1 MKTYTLTRPTHR
13 DLMTFTHRD
22 SCSNAVEIIFRMNE
36 NDVYGEP
43 FKVNDWFGNVKDE
56 FFRGDRPIHQADGIW
71 MNEEA
76 RWIWDALVKH
86 YGFFRA
92 DSVPTR
98 SARST
103 FKEMEYDE
111 TLGEK
116 SYEDLA
122 AEDRKYET
130 DYALEA

>member
-22 SCSNAVEIIFRMNE
+22 SSSNVVEILFRMNE

-43 FKVNDWFGNVKDE
+43 FKVHDWFGDVKDKC
-56 FFRGDRPIHQADGIW
+56 FRGDRPTHQSDGVW

-86 YGFFRA
+86 YGFIRSSI
-92 DSVPTR
+92 SVVR
-98 SARST
+98 S
-103 FKEMEYDE
+103 
-111 TLGEK
+111 
-116 SYEDLA
+116 
-122 AEDRKYET
+122 
-130 DYALEA
+130 